1 MKLAR
6 FAALSLLTA
15 LAALLFAGPVRTAA
29 APPASDFALVAHCGA
44 GDYSKAPPGSIERGR
59 AAMIVAIKQ
68 GYAILAAG
76 GTSLDA
82 VETTIRSMEDS
93 GFFGAGLADDICTIR

>member
-6 FAALSLLTA
+6 FAVLSLLTA

-44 GDYSKAPPGSIERGR
+44 GDYSKAPPGSIEPRR
-59 AAMIVAIKQ
+59 DAMIVAIKR
-68 GYAILAAG
+68 AL
-76 GTSLDA
+76 
-82 VETTIRSMEDS
+82 
-93 GFFGAGLADDICTIR
+93 